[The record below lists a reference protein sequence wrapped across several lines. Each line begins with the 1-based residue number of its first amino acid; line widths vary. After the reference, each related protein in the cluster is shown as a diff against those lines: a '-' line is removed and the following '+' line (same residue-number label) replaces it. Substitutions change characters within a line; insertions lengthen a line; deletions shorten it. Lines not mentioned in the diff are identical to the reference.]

1 VNVRN
6 SVVWENRA
14 QHHPLQMV
22 RWEHGEV
29 AIGSSTVQHSGGSG
43 APYWDAR
50 MGRDAD
56 GNMERA
62 PRFVSL
68 PAPGPDGA
76 WGTDDDFY
84 GDLRPSDVSPMLDAG
99 NNEAVQSD
107 LFDDLADLASRDQ
120 MGQARIQNEV
130 VDVGASEGT
139 PRLLQPVRAGD
150 RIRADSL
157 GIRITFRELPGPAVL
172 GVTHHPVLRRG
183 PEGPERLLNIPDEKQ
198 LAVPSRWTVD
208 TEQPVEG
215 LVADVCFPG
224 VSRRAVAGRGVQ
236 VYKRP
241 SAGTAAWTRQETD
254 VQPERSAM
262 TVCAPGQTA
271 FSEYVLLRDAPA
283 RAVRIQPAS
292 NEVYT
297 PSRLET
303 LALANAPLGSGTSRP
318 FALRSLPP
326 DERGR
331 TAVRYVLSSD
341 SQVFMALYDEDGRN
355 LRYTLLN
362 GMQTAGPKEVLL
374 TADPYAP
381 GTYILQ
387 INALGR
393 SATHQ
398 ITLAPGR

>member
-1 VNVRN
+1 
-6 SVVWENRA
+6 
-14 QHHPLQMV
+14 
-22 RWEHGEV
+22 
-29 AIGSSTVQHSGGSG
+29 
-43 APYWDAR
+43 
-50 MGRDAD
+50 
-56 GNMERA
+56 
-62 PRFVSL
+62 
-68 PAPGPDGA
+68 
-76 WGTDDDFY
+76 
-84 GDLRPSDVSPMLDAG
+84 
-99 NNEAVQSD
+99 
-107 LFDDLADLASRDQ
+107 
-120 MGQARIQNEV
+120 
-130 VDVGASEGT
+130 
-139 PRLLQPVRAGD
+139 
-150 RIRADSL
+150 
-157 GIRITFRELPGPAVL
+157 
-172 GVTHHPVLRRG
+172 
-183 PEGPERLLNIPDEKQ
+183 
-198 LAVPSRWTVD
+198 
-208 TEQPVEG
+208 
-215 LVADVCFPG
+215 
-224 VSRRAVAGRGVQ
+224 
-236 VYKRP
+236 
-241 SAGTAAWTRQETD
+241 
-254 VQPERSAM
+254 M